1 MIKQVQPE
9 SYDADSDDGN
19 GYRYA
24 YDACGRMT
32 EVQDPGGNIL
42 HTYEYNGHGQILRE
56 VDGEGKEVLY
66 TYNDLGWKI
75 REQIKVQ
82 ETDPALYRV
91 IAYTYDS
98 QGNKVEEAYGQQEVE
113 RDGEPDG
120 WHRIHFSYDKNNHLN
135 VVKDDFGA
143 KMRYDYD
150 CLGNVTL
157 EERAIA
163 DGVHSVIHYAYN
175 KNGWL
180 VQRTEEIQ
188 GNGPVQAA
196 VTRYAYDANGNLT
209 KITTPKGSEIHR
221 SYDADD
227 RLTEERVL
235 DRKNGIDRRVQY
247 AYDAAGNVLKQ
258 AILGTDGECLES
270 STRYDLKDRATH
282 RTNPAGGVTRY
293 LYDRNDRLRKEISP
307 YGYEPESDDGAGV
320 SYTYDSR
327 GNRLRTTNALGEV
340 VQEFSYN
347 LRNQPVIQKNTFG
360 NRTELSYELDGKI
373 KDIRRSGNHQRTLQ
387 QYEYNAR
394 GQITGVVDGNQ
405 NPISYDVD
413 SWGRITG
420 IGFADGVKEGYE
432 YTPAGQVSRTIDGNG
447 NAVQYRYNSL
457 GKISERIDQLGFTET
472 FRYDEEGNLSLHID
486 RDGRQLQRACNVFGQ
501 PVYEKA
507 SDAEGKHTNISTW
520 HYDSLGRV
528 TRAVCD
534 GKSYEYIYDAHG
546 NLKEKRSNGKRLVSY
561 THDRAGQI
569 TEIRDPAGV
578 STRYEYDI
586 LGRRSRIFNDDGLEV
601 RYGYDALNRIR
612 HIRYGNGVETAYT
625 YDGDGNVRTLETRA
639 GENVLISFAY
649 RYDGNGNRTAKT
661 GTQAAL
667 GGITSEITAGNNA
680 LDISYNYDVRGQ
692 LLEERRNG
700 ASVCY
705 AYDKA
710 GNRIRK
716 TDAQGEIRYLYNEKN
731 QLIAEESP
739 ADRKQFSY
747 DRQGGIIEEKNA
759 AGIRRF
765 SYNSRHQQTRVETE
779 TGSVQENRYDA
790 EGLRFELL
798 ENGRRTSF
806 VYHDGELLQEE
817 GREEQG
823 TSYHLGAGMEA
834 FRRGQELSYY
844 HRDEQL
850 STVFVTD
857 GHRNVQNSYQYD
869 AFGMSL
875 GTTEKLN
882 NRIRYTGQQYDDV
895 TGQYYLRARYY
906 NPVAGRFMQEDV
918 YQGDGLNL
926 YAYCGNN
933 PVVYDDP
940 SGYAST
946 STGKA
951 CPPKGKISESVDGS
965 GTPSEKVKVP
975 TVKSGE
981 FNEWFNSLSVDE
993 LDELWKDKSTRKAIE
1008 RQLRAPG
1015 GMHEWHL
1022 VSRAPQFKYWGVNA
1036 EQIRDLRT
1044 VINDV
1049 EFVNPVGKHGQLGST
1064 TAHNEL
1070 LGIIDSSS
1078 DYSMFTRRLNNWA
1091 NYRLKGGID
1100 TLPEGLRI
1108 K

>member
-1 MIKQVQPE
+1 
-9 SYDADSDDGN
+9 
-19 GYRYA
+19 
-24 YDACGRMT
+24 MT

-42 HTYEYNGHGQILRE
+42 HTYEYNGHGQILWE

-157 EERAIA
+157 EERVIA

-307 YGYEPESDDGAGV
+307 YGYEPENDDGAGV

-327 GNRLRTTNALGEV
+327 GNRIRTTNALGEV
-340 VQEFSYN
+340 VQELSYN
-347 LRNQPVIQKNTFG
+347 LRNQPVIQKDTFG

-373 KDIRRSGNHQRTLQ
+373 KDVRRSGNHQRTLQ

-457 GKISERIDQLGFTET
+457 GKVSERTDQLGFTET

-534 GKSYEYIYDAHG
+534 GKSYEYIYDAQG
-546 NLKEKRSNGKRLVSY
+546 NLREKRSNGKRLVSY

-569 TEIRDPAGV
+569 TEIKDPAGV
-578 STRYEYDI
+578 CTRYEYDI
-586 LGRRSRIFNDDGLEV
+586 LGRRSRIYNNDGLEV

-639 GENVLISFAY
+639 GEDVLLSFAY

-739 ADRKQFSY
+739 ADRNQFSY

-759 AGIRRF
+759 AGTRLF
-765 SYNSRHQQTRVETE
+765 SYNSRRQQTRVETE
-779 TGSVQENRYDA
+779 NGSVQENRYDA

-857 GHRNVQNSYQYD
+857 GQGEIRNSYQYD
-869 AFGMSL
+869 AFGIPL
-875 GTTEKLN
+875 ETTEQLN
-882 NRIRYTGQQYDDV
+882 NRIRYTGQQYDEL
-895 TGQYYLRARYY
+895 TEQYYLRARYY

-940 SGYAST
+940 SGYAR
-946 STGKA
+946 KA

-965 GTPSEKVKVP
+965 GSNTTATERRNSPGVVEGNGRNTSKMMYGTDKNAGVIPKEIADKLREKQYNNFD
-975 TVKSGE
+975 E
-981 FNEWFNSLSVDE
+981 FRNDFWKAVAETDYANEFLINGDPKNYYRMKNGGAPLVVSNQAINGSFTYQLHHIIPINQGGSVYSVDN
-993 LDELWKDKSTRKAIE
+993 
-1008 RQLRAPG
+1008 
-1015 GMHEWHL
+1015 L
-1022 VSRAPQFKYWGVNA
+1022 VVVTPRYHAEILIPEVHGYNGFKQFF
-1036 EQIRDLRT
+1036 R
-1044 VINDV
+1044 
-1049 EFVNPVGKHGQLGST
+1049 
-1064 TAHNEL
+1064 
-1070 LGIIDSSS
+1070 
-1078 DYSMFTRRLNNWA
+1078 
-1091 NYRLKGGID
+1091 
-1100 TLPEGLRI
+1100 
-1108 K
+1108 